1 LEHCDDL
8 VCIDIIVALF
18 DVHSHKVQLRG
29 AMLFPLLNKALIL
42 LHDVVVVENCKPKS
56 MLKHLGLEIF
66 EHHVSIA
73 ELLIRGHVLGVRNL
87 AVERHDW
94 TERVTLG
101 NQTQLARR
109 KVMVVAFDIH
119 HRLFNRLQR
128 LFLKILDRHSH
139 HHGPNRLT
147 VVKNA

>member
-1 LEHCDDL
+1 
-8 VCIDIIVALF
+8 
-18 DVHSHKVQLRG
+18 
-29 AMLFPLLNKALIL
+29 
-42 LHDVVVVENCKPKS
+42 
-56 MLKHLGLEIF
+56 
-66 EHHVSIA
+66 VSIA
-73 ELLIRGHVLGVRNL
+73 ELLIRGHVFGVRNL

-109 KVMVVAFDIH
+109 KVMVVALDIH

-128 LFLKILDRHSH
+128 LFLKILDRHCH